1 MIDLKKKCIKLAS
14 LAASLAV
21 VGAMGV
27 SAVYAAEEYTPSVPL
42 KPYQPAIEQIVID
55 DNLEGNAEYPIA
67 TALTGSNSVTEED
80 TGNTAV
86 KINNWNSIALIAA
99 NKPVNADSIVVSFD
113 VKPTGADFATA
124 AASGTFDTSMRSIIA
139 FGLRAGCTGEKGVML
154 SGGSSALSDLAK
166 ETLRGAWVSGAS
178 PNKSDAVYLTIP
190 QNNAENNGYVN
201 VTAVFERRD
210 NGVYLKGLYFDG
222 TDMMTDALREGFNA
236 EANWW
241 EADSYTRL
249 LLQNRTGKP
258 LYNYYDN
265 FLVYVPQ
272 SFRMAD
278 VELASDG
285 KSATVSFNAALDRK
299 KLPEFTLTDED
310 GEYSCD
316 CSLTSNP
323 NEVLVSFP
331 KELDVEEHS
340 YYLTYTDIVS
350 GIGDVLAGKKILI
363 GKDYVKKL
371 EATAAKSQSGVSVSF
386 DVTPGEASGDVY
398 AMAILFNGDSIIDF
412 KLEKLALDKSQGV
425 NSFTLNMS
433 DGDISAATRVQA
445 FMIDSPKNMRIIS
458 GVSDISF

>member
-1 MIDLKKKCIKLAS
+1 MKKKCIKLAS

-241 EADSYTRL
+241 
-249 LLQNRTGKP
+249 
-258 LYNYYDN
+258 
-265 FLVYVPQ
+265 
-272 SFRMAD
+272 
-278 VELASDG
+278 
-285 KSATVSFNAALDRK
+285 
-299 KLPEFTLTDED
+299 
-310 GEYSCD
+310 
-316 CSLTSNP
+316 
-323 NEVLVSFP
+323 
-331 KELDVEEHS
+331 
-340 YYLTYTDIVS
+340 
-350 GIGDVLAGKKILI
+350 
-363 GKDYVKKL
+363 
-371 EATAAKSQSGVSVSF
+371 
-386 DVTPGEASGDVY
+386 
-398 AMAILFNGDSIIDF
+398 
-412 KLEKLALDKSQGV
+412 
-425 NSFTLNMS
+425 
-433 DGDISAATRVQA
+433 
-445 FMIDSPKNMRIIS
+445 
-458 GVSDISF
+458 